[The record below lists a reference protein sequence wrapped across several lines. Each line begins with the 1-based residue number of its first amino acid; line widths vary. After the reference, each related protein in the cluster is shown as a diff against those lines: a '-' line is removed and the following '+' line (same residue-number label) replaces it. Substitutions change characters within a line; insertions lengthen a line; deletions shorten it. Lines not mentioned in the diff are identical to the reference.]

1 MNILFVLHGFPPEV
15 RGGGTERSVEALTR
29 AMVERGHR
37 VTVLCGS
44 LEVGS
49 VDTVVETDYAGI
61 RVLRVHRD
69 DLYFESW
76 FKTYHP
82 GVSRTLLRVFRDERP
97 DVVHVHHWLRLSSDV
112 LRTAREAGLTAVA
125 TLHDYFTVLG
135 RVVRRVGDDELE
147 PPQLARWTS
156 EVEAREEFAM
166 HRRDFADE
174 LAAAHLL
181 FAPSRAHVEGLS
193 ELALGSLGAVEI
205 TPPPLLAVPA
215 PLRHKPIKGG
225 HRLVTWGSIYPD
237 KGLETVLDAMRAAG
251 GDWSLQI
258 LGRIH
263 DPDYERELRNF
274 AAGLPVTFSGAFH
287 TDDLAAIEADY
298 AVLPSLCCESYGL
311 VLDEAQALGLPVI
324 ASDVPAYREHA
335 QPGSC
340 LFFPPGD
347 AASLAVELVRGD
359 EIAALVPPD
368 RPALETAAAVADTL
382 LRHYEAIDAGKAPFR
397 PDRALERDRA
407 EMLFRRAERRLWS
420 ALNTSDLRLPP
431 DDFLRG

>member
-1 MNILFVLHGFPPEV
+1 M
-15 RGGGTERSVEALTR
+15 
-29 AMVERGHR
+29 
-37 VTVLCGS
+37 
-44 LEVGS
+44 
-49 VDTVVETDYAGI
+49 
-61 RVLRVHRD
+61 
-69 DLYFESW
+69 
-76 FKTYHP
+76 
-82 GVSRTLLRVFRDERP
+82 
-97 DVVHVHHWLRLSSDV
+97 
-112 LRTAREAGLTAVA
+112 
-125 TLHDYFTVLG
+125 
-135 RVVRRVGDDELE
+135 
-147 PPQLARWTS
+147 
-156 EVEAREEFAM
+156 
-166 HRRDFADE
+166 
-174 LAAAHLL
+174 AAAHLL

-359 EIAALVPPD
+359 EIAALVPRID
-368 RPALETAAAVADTL
+368 RRWRPPPRWPTPCCATTRRSTPA
-382 LRHYEAIDAGKAPFR
+382 RHRSA